1 MQRSILREGGCTETL
16 APDKSEEV
24 VFHQSDVFKCSSC
37 GFLSLRFLGIQ
48 VMGPEVEVWYPPEMA
63 RRRLAWWSEIPDGS
77 IRELLAEIYSL
88 VVHDNTRLA
97 AMGIRTLIE
106 QLAIEKAA
114 AAPNSTF
121 LEKLRMLAAKG
132 LIASNSQRALEQVL
146 ELGHA
151 AVHRNHRP
159 HMTPLVQCLDV
170 VENMLHAIYILP
182 GAAREI
188 GLGTPRRQK

>member
-1 MQRSILREGGCTETL
+1 VVEDVIEEVSRYCNVCRRKCMQSSILREGGCTETL

-37 GFLSLRFLGIQ
+37 GFLSLRFFGIQ

-77 IRELLAEIYSL
+77 IRELLAEIYSS

-121 LEKLRMLAAKG
+121 LEKLRMLAAK
-132 LIASNSQRALEQVL
+132 ASLPRT
-146 ELGHA
+146 
-151 AVHRNHRP
+151 RNLP
-159 HMTPLVQCLDV
+159 WSKCLS
-170 VENMLHAIYILP
+170 
-182 GAAREI
+182 
-188 GLGTPRRQK
+188 LGTLPYTETTDLT